1 MTKPPINARP
11 ILVAPAFY
19 VDQVQRERMKNQLAS
34 CVWLTGLSGAGKST
48 LANRLDKALQQCGLH
63 SYLLDGD
70 HLRQGLCQDLG
81 MTEADRHENIRR
93 IAEVA
98 KLMVDAGLIVI
109 VSAISPF
116 RADRDAVRASLAPG
130 EFIEVHVSTPLAEC
144 ARRDAKGLYR
154 AVQEGRI
161 KNFTGID
168 SPYEAPLSPEFAIDT
183 SADDGEAFIAQI
195 VAHQWGE
202 DLQLCQYPAH
212 GPVERGQTR
221 TVQQLGNI

>member
-1 MTKPPINARP
+1 MTKPALNNRP
-11 ILVAPAFY
+11 LLVAPTLC
-19 VDQVQRERMKNQLAS
+19 VDQAQRESMKNQLAS
-34 CVWLTGLSGAGKST
+34 CIWLTGLSGAGKST
-48 LANRLDKALQQCGLH
+48 LANRLDKALHENGLH

-70 HLRQGLCQDLG
+70 RLRQGLCHDLG
-81 MTEADRHENIRR
+81 MTHADRHENIRR

-116 RADRDAVRASLAPG
+116 RADRDAVRTSLAVG

-168 SPYEAPLSPEFAIDT
+168 SPYEAPINPEFTVDT
-183 SADDGEAFIAQI
+183 SFNDCEAFIEQMIALQ
-195 VAHQWGE
+195 VGE
-202 DLQLCQYPAH
+202 DVRPRRYASNPAQS
-212 GPVERGQTR
+212 P
-221 TVQQLGNI
+221 TVRPSGNI